1 MFANRYTAFIDACT
15 LASALRRNLLL
26 TLAEAEF
33 FRVRWS
39 VEVLD
44 ETQRAIEKILTDKGH
59 ERDNAADRAGR
70 ARRAMEEAFEEATIY
85 DFQELLCACEAMPDP
100 NDVHVLAAAL
110 KTQAA
115 TIVTENL
122 KDFPKHVLAPLN
134 IEARTADAFIADTI
148 ALDPGRAVAAI
159 RTMRLRF
166 NRPEKTAEIL
176 LMDMDAAGLTETV
189 DVLRPYVGSL

>member
-39 VEVLD
+39 VPVLD
-44 ETQRAIEKILTDKGH
+44 ETQRAIEKILADKGC
-59 ERDNAADRAGR
+59 DSNDAKDRAAR
-70 ARRAMEEAFEEATIY
+70 ARQSMEMAFEEALVE
-85 DFQELLCACEAMPDP
+85 DFQDLLCACKGMPDP
-100 NDVHVLAAAL
+100 GDEHVLAAAL

-115 TIVTENL
+115 TLVTENL
-122 KDFPKHVLAPLN
+122 KDFPDHILLPLN
-134 IEARTADAFIADTI
+134 IEARAADAFIADTI

-159 RTMRLRF
+159 RTMRLRLK
-166 NRPEKTAEIL
+166 RPEKTAETL
-176 LMDMDAAGLTETV
+176 LLDMEAAGLTETV
-189 DVLRPYVGSL
+189 DELRPHIGSL

>member
-39 VEVLD
+39 AQVLD
-44 ETQRAIEKILTDKGH
+44 ETERAIETILTGKDYESADAK
-59 ERDNAADRAGR
+59 DRAVR
-70 ARRAMEEAFEEATIY
+70 ARRAMETAFEEALVDDY
-85 DFQELLCACEAMPDP
+85 DDLTCACDGMPDHK
-100 NDVHVLAAAL
+100 DIHVLAAAL

-122 KDFPKHVLAPLN
+122 KDFPEKVLTPLN
-134 IEARTADAFIADTI
+134 IEARSADAFIADTI
-148 ALDPGRAVAAI
+148 ALDTGRAVAAI
-159 RTMRLRF
+159 RTMRLRLK
-166 NRPEKTAEIL
+166 RPEKTAEL
-176 LMDMDAAGLTETV
+176 LLLDMEAAGLTETV
-189 DVLRPYVGSL
+189 DVLRPHVGSL